1 MSPESG
7 LPGEVECFRFCC
19 AMRSSSLCSE
29 HPLISLKERRRGLR
43 KEKIGGGLEEKKN
56 RIEEQVDRRAVARN
70 EYNDGEV
77 ERLERVEK
85 SEIKVKKRRRG
96 KRREDIL

>member
-29 HPLISLKERRRGLR
+29 HPLISLKSEKKRVEERKDRRRVGR
-43 KEKIGGGLEEKKN
+43 KEEE
-56 RIEEQVDRRAVARN
+56 
-70 EYNDGEV
+70 G
-77 ERLERVEK
+77 
-85 SEIKVKKRRRG
+85 
-96 KRREDIL
+96 